1 MTMSCDH
8 VLFRVLRA
16 FLLHLRFTVSFIP
29 TVPLAHGHMA
39 YNEQTLSSAGFN
51 LPLQFFL
58 SWLSM
63 ILNILIIT
71 LYEVL
76 PFDIFFLHGQ
86 FK

>member
-51 LPLQFFL
+51 LPPPVFL
-58 SWLSM
+58 
-63 ILNILIIT
+63 ILAVNDIE
-71 LYEVL
+71 Y
-76 PFDIFFLHGQ
+76 FDYYFV
-86 FK
+86 